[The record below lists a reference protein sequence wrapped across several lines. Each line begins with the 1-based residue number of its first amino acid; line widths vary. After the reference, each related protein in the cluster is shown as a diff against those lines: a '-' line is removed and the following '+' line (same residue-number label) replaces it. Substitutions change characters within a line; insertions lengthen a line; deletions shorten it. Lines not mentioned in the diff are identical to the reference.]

1 MKSVDICN
9 TYSIVARDPQT
20 GDLGVAVQTHQ
31 IGVGRLVPWLLPGI
45 GAIATQALVNVSFG
59 PVGLTL
65 LRQGASA
72 VQAVAALIAADSGAT
87 QRQIAIVDANGRAEA
102 YTGRNCIRE
111 AGHYIG
117 EGYSV
122 QANMMTRNT
131 VVDAMRKAYEDAG
144 GDFVSRLLMAL
155 YAAQAEDGD
164 IRGMQS
170 AALKIVS
177 GDRDTPEWQSI
188 YDIRVDEHDDPLV
201 ELSRLVKLRWGQ
213 LLDAE
218 GHALLTSGD
227 VPGALMK
234 WKLARETAP
243 ALEEIAFWQA
253 VALADQHPDEQSIS
267 IAGRILAL
275 ALENDQRRDQWLD
288 LIGRLAECGMIQNEV
303 IAMRLIDAMRNA

>member
-9 TYSIVARDPQT
+9 TYSIVARDSLT
-20 GDLGVAVQTHQ
+20 GELGVAVQTHQ
-31 IGVGRLVPWLLPGI
+31 IGVGRVVPWLLPGV

-72 VQAVAALIAADSGAT
+72 VQAVAALIAADAGAA
-87 QRQIAIVDANGRAEA
+87 QRQIAIIDANGQTEA
-102 YTGRNCIRE
+102 YTGKNCIRE
-111 AGHYIG
+111 AGHYVG

-131 VVDAMRKAYEDAG
+131 VVDAMRTAYEDAT
-144 GDFVSRLLMAL
+144 GDLVTRLLVAL

-177 GDRDTPEWQSI
+177 GNREMPEWQSI
-188 YDIRVDEHDDPLV
+188 YDIRIDEHDNPLA
-201 ELSRLVKLRWGQ
+201 ELTRLVKLRRGQ

-227 VPGALMK
+227 VSGALMK

-243 ALEEIAFWQA
+243 DLEEIAFWQA
-253 VALADQHPDEQSIS
+253 ISLADQHPDEQSIS

-275 ALENDQRRDQWLD
+275 ALEHDGRREQWLD
-288 LIGRLAECGMIQNEV
+288 LIGRLAEAGMIQNET
-303 IAMRLIDAMRNA
+303 IATRLIQAMQNA